1 MERTGFR
8 EWVRKVRKREGS
20 NHFRV
25 LFIKQTPA
33 GASLCGNAEFEVPV
47 RHVSRDGLSGQLFRW
62 FCSSRRKAGLL
73 RKMWELLVHSHRSR
87 FGCLGRIDGTDIVN
101 WWLKFCIWPS
111 NMFLVLTQNVVSWLV
126 GWF

>member
-47 RHVSRDGLSGQLFRW
+47 RHVSRDDL
-62 FCSSRRKAGLL
+62 AG
-73 RKMWELLVHSHRSR
+73 S
-87 FGCLGRIDGTDIVN
+87 CLDGFAAREER
-101 WWLKFCIWPS
+101 L
-111 NMFLVLTQNVVSWLV
+111 
-126 GWF
+126 GY